1 MPEIPPFIQQIIG
14 AAVRMA
20 VVWLAAKFGASISED
35 RAVEI
40 TAQVLPIVLMIG
52 WSLYAK
58 FHGRQ
63 KLLTAL
69 ASTTVMTEHEVEA
82 KVSDPSV
89 PTPSVLTHKS
99 EVPS

>member
-1 MPEIPPFIQQIIG
+1 MPTVPPFIQQIVG
-14 AAVRMA
+14 ALVRFAVI
-20 VVWLAAKFGASISED
+20 WLAAKFGAEISED

-40 TAQVLPIVLMIG
+40 TAQVVPVVLMVG

-58 FHGRQ
+58 FHGQQ

-69 ASTTVMTEHEVEA
+69 ASTKAMTEHEVEA
-82 KVSDPSV
+82 KVSDPDV